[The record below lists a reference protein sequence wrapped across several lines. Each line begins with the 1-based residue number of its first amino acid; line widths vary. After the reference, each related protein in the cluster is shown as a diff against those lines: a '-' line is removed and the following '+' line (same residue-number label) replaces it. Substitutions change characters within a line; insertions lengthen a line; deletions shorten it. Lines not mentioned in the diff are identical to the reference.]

1 MICVLTKKMQNKIEN
16 LPNIQE
22 ILKKNNVKINKALG
36 QNFIFDLNITDKI
49 VKKSDQF
56 ASTII
61 EIGSGPGSL
70 TRSILK
76 NKSAVVYAIDKDIQS
91 KAMLTE
97 LKMIYKDRLN
107 IIIDDALHY
116 PIWEL
121 GDAPRQ
127 IIANLPYNVASKML
141 VMWLKNIQK
150 FDLLT
155 LMFQKEVADRII
167 AKPGSKNYGRLSIL
181 TNWLTQSSKLFDV
194 PSKAFIPRP
203 KVNSTVIQLK
213 PHSKPIFDVSF
224 ESLEKLT
231 HLAFSQKRKML
242 KTSLKA
248 INGVETLEKLNISSR
263 LRPENLSVIDFCKIA
278 KKSFDSYN

>member
-1 MICVLTKKMQNKIEN
+1 MRKKIEN
-16 LPNIQE
+16 LPSIQE
-22 ILKKNNVKINKALG
+22 TLKKNKIKINRSLG
-36 QNFIFDLNITDKI
+36 QNFLFDLNITDKI
-49 VKKSDQF
+49 VKKSKPI

-76 NKSAVVYAIDKDIQS
+76 NKSAFVYAIDKDQQS
-91 KAMLTE
+91 KTMLTE
-97 LKMIYKDRLN
+97 LKMICKNRLE

-121 GDAPRQ
+121 GKAPRQ
-127 IIANLPYNVASKML
+127 IIANLPYNVGTKML
-141 VMWLKNIQK
+141 IMWLKNIQK

-181 TNWLTQSSKLFDV
+181 TNWLTQSSKLFDI
-194 PSKAFIPRP
+194 PNEAFIPRP
-203 KVNSTVIQLK
+203 KVNSSVIQLK
-213 PHSKPIFDVSF
+213 PLPEPIFDVSF

-231 HLAFSQKRKML
+231 HLAFSQRRKML
-242 KTSLKA
+242 KTSLKGV
-248 INGVETLEKLNISSR
+248 NGKKILEELNISPN
-263 LRPENLSVIDFCKIA
+263 LRPEDLSVIDFCKIA
-278 KKSFDSYN
+278 KKLEDSV